1 MLISK
6 KKKTPPENR
15 NTKEKQFKK
24 ENPSKDFPIH
34 RYEIRSV
41 KSDLKRT
48 TCFLRSPGWIV
59 VVQVHLDDTSHS
71 NKKSKPRRL
80 LRCRLIREQHAI
92 QESPEAQ
99 RPPLPGLL
107 LLLTIGSIV
116 MSNDTTHRTSLSNR
130 NMLALSLFQT
140 GDHGAVRSHQAK
152 HRFHENRLHVIRQEH
167 SH

>member
-1 MLISK
+1 MLIGR
-6 KKKTPPENR
+6 KKTPQNR

-24 ENPSKDFPIH
+24 GNPSWKDFPVH
-34 RYEIRSV
+34 RYQIRSV

-140 GDHGAVRSHQAK
+140 GDRGAVRSRQAK
-152 HRFHENRLHVIRQEH
+152 HRFHENRLHVIRREY
-167 SH
+167 SR